1 MDRNYASVLIQSAQS
16 AHSGRTA
23 LMRITLRLLDDVEVP
38 ATSAS
43 SGIASQLPSVRQLR
57 PSSQDTRLGESW
69 RDFKPQPSDASSAEG
84 TRLVDA
90 RDLVDRPRS
99 QVTIL
104 ILKDNTGYM
113 VTDYWLEGTTLHF
126 LALDGAHKV
135 VPLGKL
141 NLNETVRLNRER
153 SVDVVL
159 RFKEE

>member
-1 MDRNYASVLIQSAQS
+1 
-16 AHSGRTA
+16 
-23 LMRITLRLLDDVEVP
+23 
-38 ATSAS
+38 
-43 SGIASQLPSVRQLR
+43 
-57 PSSQDTRLGESW
+57 
-69 RDFKPQPSDASSAEG
+69 
-84 TRLVDA
+84 
-90 RDLVDRPRS
+90 
-99 QVTIL
+99 
-104 ILKDNTGYM
+104 M